1 MRKTKIITIASQK
14 GGVAKTT
21 TSINVGSGL
30 AQEGK
35 KVLLID
41 IDSQYHLSKW
51 LGYEPDGKPT
61 ISDLIYNE
69 VANLKLVPYES
80 YIRHSDTEQLDYI
93 PANSMLSGII
103 AIIGTDSDSSSV
115 IQRVLNNDFFN
126 QYDYIII
133 DCPPSLDLLVTNAL
147 KVCDTLLVPIQ
158 ADMLS
163 YESINQMLITLQR
176 VKPNVSLKT
185 DVKLLVTMYQKQTL
199 VSRSIDK
206 AVRESYSNMALDTR
220 ISFRTEAKQSCI
232 LNKSSMHSKSVIG
245 DEYRQVVKE
254 IMEVENNG

>member
-21 TSINVGSGL
+21 TAINLGAGL

-35 KVLLID
+35 NVLLID
-41 IDSQYHLSKW
+41 IDSQYHLTKW

-61 ISDLIYNE
+61 MSDLIYSE
-69 VANLKLVPYES
+69 VANLQLVPYES
-80 YIRHSDTEQLDYI
+80 YIRYSNTENIDYI

-115 IQRVLNNDFFN
+115 IQRVLDNDFFTK
-126 QYDYIII
+126 YDYIII

-147 KVCDTLLVPIQ
+147 KVCDTLLVPVQ

-185 DVKLLVTMYQKQTL
+185 DVKLLITMFQKNTS
-199 VSRSIDK
+199 VSKSIDE
-206 AVRESYSNMALDTR
+206 AVRKSYGSMTLDTR

-232 LNKSSMHSKSVIG
+232 LNKSSMHNKSVIG
-245 DEYRQVVKE
+245 DEYRKVVKE
-254 IMEVENNG
+254 IIGGSR